1 MTVMKK
7 VYAKPSLKKQQ
18 ALSSVTAGAASGAA
32 ARCKVGLA

>member
-18 ALSSVTAGAASGAA
+18 VLSSVTAAPGSGGPPV
-32 ARCKVGLA
+32 K